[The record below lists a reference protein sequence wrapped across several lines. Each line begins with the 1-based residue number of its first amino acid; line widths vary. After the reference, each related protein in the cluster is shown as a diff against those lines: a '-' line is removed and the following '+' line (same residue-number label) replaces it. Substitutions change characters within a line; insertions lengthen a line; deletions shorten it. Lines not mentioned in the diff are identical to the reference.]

1 MLPNSSKAKWV
12 KVEKTDEGGDDW
24 LTITYPGLQ
33 GWRKED
39 EL

>member
-1 MLPNSSKAKWV
+1 MLPNSGKVKWE
-12 KVEKTDEGGDDW
+12 KVEKTEEEDW
-24 LTITYPGLQ
+24 LTVTYPGLQ